1 MSMQVVVLAGGIG
14 SRLRPWTNSIPKPLL
29 PLLDMTLVEQVVS
42 GMPTELVDQVII
54 AAGYKVSQMREYFS
68 KADLDYDVVIVPED
82 VPLGTGGALR
92 NCMDHVSG
100 TFACFNGDVISSL
113 DVGAMLNQHKQK
125 GVQGTLGLWEV
136 EDPTRFG
143 IVGLDDNNMITKFK
157 EKPKPEEVFS
167 NLINAGSYILEEE
180 VFAMMPEGKFSIER
194 EIFPLLAEQGELS
207 GFPFEGYFID
217 AGTPDSWLE
226 AVEVAIDNSRYNAG
240 QVVDGSWFASQPS
253 KNVQGGSMI
262 SDSVEIQENCSLTRS
277 SILSGATIG
286 RSSKIENCLIGNN
299 AFIGE
304 KCSLEGVIVA
314 HDGNV
319 PAGTS
324 LCGGT
329 WPPSD

>member
-1 MSMQVVVLAGGIG
+1 
-14 SRLRPWTNSIPKPLL
+14 
-29 PLLDMTLVEQVVS
+29 
-42 GMPTELVDQVII
+42 
-54 AAGYKVSQMREYFS
+54 
-68 KADLDYDVVIVPED
+68 
-82 VPLGTGGALR
+82 
-92 NCMDHVSG
+92 
-100 TFACFNGDVISSL
+100 
-113 DVGAMLNQHKQK
+113 
-125 GVQGTLGLWEV
+125 
-136 EDPTRFG
+136 
-143 IVGLDDNNMITKFK
+143 MITKFK